1 MTNSD
6 LGRILRSDEIQ
17 RVIRPKTHDRKR
29 RVLKRN
35 PLKCNRTLRHL
46 NPHALVAKRNALKK
60 HLKLAKI
67 PRKPTA
73 AAAAA
78 KPAAAAAKPAAAKPA
93 QKK

>member
-17 RVIRPKTHDRKR
+17 RVLRAKTHDRKR

-35 PLKCNRTLRHL
+35 PLKCNRTLRRL
-46 NPHALVAKRNALKK
+46 NPHALVVKRNALKK
-60 HLKLAKI
+60 HLKLAKV

-73 AAAAA
+73 APAAAA
-78 KPAAAAAKPAAAKPA
+78 KPAAAAAAKKPA